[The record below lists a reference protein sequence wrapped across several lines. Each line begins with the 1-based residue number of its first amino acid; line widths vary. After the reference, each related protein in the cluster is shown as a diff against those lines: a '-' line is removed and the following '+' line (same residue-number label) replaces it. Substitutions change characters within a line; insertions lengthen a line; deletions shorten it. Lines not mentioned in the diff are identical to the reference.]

1 MLSYSAAI
9 LVSVAIAVTSGGAG
23 VASGGATVAS
33 GGAGVT
39 SGGAVVAWQEAAP
52 PATEDES
59 VQALESAYGKTI
71 REIRIVGLNRTK
83 EFVVLREL
91 ASKVGEPFT
100 EESASTDEDR
110 LARLGIF
117 GSIEIRPIIDE
128 SDEIILE
135 VHLHETFPYLP
146 RLSLEISDADGASIG
161 GGFTALNLFGRAI
174 RLDAAA
180 RGGGA
185 TTIEFVSEAPW
196 VWGDRYGYNIEIFG
210 RERFNQV
217 WEFQEDSFEL
227 NLRLG
232 KRIKQHFR
240 AGLLFSYISLSSDQP
255 NITIEPDNSD
265 RVPSLGFFAGL
276 DTRDSWFDP
285 RRGWQGEIQA
295 SKSGGSLGGITDF
308 SSYLIDVRRY
318 QPIVDRHQVVLFS
331 LTTYRTGTPGETFPI
346 WLAYE
351 IGGANTV
358 RGWSFASQ
366 VGKSQFI
373 NTAEYRY
380 TLMQTRFFP
389 LFGLNINLGV
399 LAAAFV
405 DSGIAWTKG
414 EDFERSNFLT
424 GYGVG
429 VRFLVPFV
437 DMIRLD
443 VGWGEENGG
452 AAFTVGVRAKPF
464 MSRRRVR

>member
-1 MLSYSAAI
+1 MLGCAAAI
-9 LVSVAIAVTSGGAG
+9 LISLACALGPSGAG
-23 VASGGATVAS
+23 VVPS
-33 GGAGVT
+33 GAG
-39 SGGAVVAWQEAAP
+39 AVPQAAAP
-52 PATEDES
+52 PAARDAAQDAA
-59 VQALESAYGKTI
+59 QAAIQDAYGKII
-71 REIRIVGLNRTK
+71 REIRLVGLKRTK

-91 ASKVGEPFT
+91 GSKVGEPFT
-100 EESASTDEDR
+100 EENARKDPDR
-110 LARLGIF
+110 LDRLGIF
-117 GSIEIRPIIDE
+117 GSITLNPIVDE
-128 SDEIILE
+128 NDEVILE
-135 VHLHETFPYLP
+135 LDLKEIFPYLP
-146 RLSLEISDADGASIG
+146 RLSLEVSDADGVSVG
-161 GGFTALNLFGRAI
+161 GGFTALNLLGRAI
-174 RLDAAA
+174 RLDASV

-185 TTIEFVSEAPW
+185 TTVEFVSEAPW
-196 VWGDRYGYNIEIFG
+196 VWGDSYGYHIEIFG
-210 RERFNQV
+210 RERFNNV
-217 WEFQEDSFEL
+217 WNFDEDSFEL

-232 KRIKQHFR
+232 KRVKEHFR
-240 AGLLFSYISLSSDQP
+240 AGLLFSYISLTSDQP
-255 NITIEPDNSD
+255 DITIEPDNSD
-265 RVPSLGFFAGL
+265 RVPSLGFFVGL
-276 DTRDSWFDP
+276 NTLDSWFDP
-285 RRGWQGEIQA
+285 RRGWQGVIQV
-295 SKSGGSLGGITDF
+295 SKSGGPLGGITDF

-318 QPIVDRHQVVLFS
+318 QPIVDRHQIVIFS
-331 LTTYRTGTPGETFPI
+331 LTTYRTGRADETFPQ

-380 TLMQTRFFP
+380 SIMEPRFFP

-405 DSGIAWTKG
+405 DSGITWTKG
-414 EDFERSNFLT
+414 EEFKRSNFLT
-424 GYGVG
+424 GYGAG

-452 AAFTVGVRAKPF
+452 AVFTVGVRTKPF

>member
-1 MLSYSAAI
+1 L
-9 LVSVAIAVTSGGAG
+9 
-23 VASGGATVAS
+23 
-33 GGAGVT
+33 
-39 SGGAVVAWQEAAP
+39 
-52 PATEDES
+52 
-59 VQALESAYGKTI
+59 K
-71 REIRIVGLNRTK
+71 EI
-83 EFVVLREL
+83 
-91 ASKVGEPFT
+91 
-100 EESASTDEDR
+100 
-110 LARLGIF
+110 
-117 GSIEIRPIIDE
+117 
-128 SDEIILE
+128 
-135 VHLHETFPYLP
+135 FPYLP
-146 RLSLEISDADGASIG
+146 RLSLEVSDADGVSVG
-161 GGFTALNLFGRAI
+161 GGFTALNLLGRGI
-174 RLDAAA
+174 RLDAAV

-185 TTIEFVSEAPW
+185 TTVEFVSDSPW
-196 VWGDRYGYNIEIFG
+196 VWGDRYGYDIEIFG
-210 RERFNQV
+210 RNRFNEI
-217 WEFQEDSFEL
+217 WKFDEDSFEL

-232 KRIKQHFR
+232 KRIKEHFR
-240 AGLLFSYISLSSDQP
+240 AGLLFSYISLTSDQP
-255 NITIEPDNSD
+255 GITIEPDNSD
-265 RVPSLGFFAGL
+265 RVPSLGGYVGL
-276 DTRDSWFDP
+276 DTLDSRFYP
-285 RRGWQGEIQA
+285 RRGWQGEIQV
-295 SKSGGSLGGITDF
+295 SKSGGALGGIADF

-318 QPIVDRHQVVLFS
+318 QPIVDRHQIVIFS
-331 LTTYRTGTPGETFPI
+331 LTTYRTGVPDETFPK

-380 TLMQTRFFP
+380 AIMQPRFFP

-405 DSGIAWTKG
+405 DGGTTWDKG
-414 EDFERSNFLT
+414 EEFKRSNFLT

-429 VRFLVPFV
+429 LRFLVPFV

>member
-1 MLSYSAAI
+1 MLGCLAAI
-9 LVSVAIAVTSGGAG
+9 LTSVAFALGAGGAG
-23 VASGGATVAS
+23 VVP
-33 GGAGVT
+33 
-39 SGGAVVAWQEAAP
+39 QDAAP
-52 PATEDES
+52 PVAQDDA
-59 VQALESAYGKTI
+59 VQAAQDDLAQAFENAYGKII
-71 REIRIVGLNRTK
+71 REIRLVGLKRTK
-83 EFVVLREL
+83 EFIVLREL
-91 ASKVGEPFT
+91 GSKVGEPFT
-100 EESASTDEDR
+100 EENARKDPDR
-110 LARLGIF
+110 LNRLGVF
-117 GSIEIRPIIDE
+117 GSIELRPIVDE
-128 SDEIILE
+128 NDEVILE
-135 VHLHETFPYLP
+135 LHLKEIFPYLP
-146 RLSLEISDADGASIG
+146 RLSLEVSDADGVSVG
-161 GGFTALNLFGRAI
+161 GGFTALNLLGRGI
-174 RLDAAA
+174 RLDAAV

-185 TTIEFVSEAPW
+185 TTVEFVSDSPW
-196 VWGDRYGYNIEIFG
+196 VWGDRYGYDIEIFG
-210 RERFNQV
+210 RNRFNEI
-217 WEFQEDSFEL
+217 WKFDEDSFEL

-232 KRIKQHFR
+232 KRIKEHFR
-240 AGLLFSYISLSSDQP
+240 AGLLFSYISLTSDQP
-255 NITIEPDNSD
+255 GITIEPDNSD
-265 RVPSLGFFAGL
+265 RVPSLGGYVGL
-276 DTRDSWFDP
+276 DTLDSRFYP
-285 RRGWQGEIQA
+285 RRGWQGEIQV
-295 SKSGGSLGGITDF
+295 SKSGGALGGIADF

-318 QPIVDRHQVVLFS
+318 QPIVDRHQIVIFS
-331 LTTYRTGTPGETFPI
+331 LTTYRTGVPDETFPK

-380 TLMQTRFFP
+380 AIMQPRFFP

-405 DSGIAWTKG
+405 DGGTTWDKG
-414 EDFERSNFLT
+414 EEFKRSNFLT

-429 VRFLVPFV
+429 LRFLVPFV